1 MSQLTPFTYRKGS
14 TLLHHLDARCKFF
27 MLCLISISL
36 LSATLIPSAILF
48 LFLIIGFITTQ
59 TSLFYTLGQIKYFII
74 LLCFIFM
81 TRAITMEGI
90 PYFTAFGINITKEGM
105 LDGFLVAFKFLLIM
119 LSGVLFSMTT
129 QPSTIKSA
137 VQWYLKPIPFIP
149 EKRVAV
155 MISLSLSFMP
165 IILRQANEI
174 SDAQK
179 ARCGDLEKNPI
190 KRISRLIIPLLKRV
204 FLNADSLILAMES
217 RCYTEDRTDPV
228 FSPSGYEPYFL
239 VGSCSI
245 ALGLFFF
252 HL

>member
-14 TLLHHLDARCKFF
+14 TPLHHLDVRCKFF

-36 LSATLIPSAILF
+36 ISASLIPTILF
-48 LFLIIGFITTQ
+48 FFFVIFGFNKSHASLI
-59 TSLFYTLGQIKYFII
+59 YTLSQIKYFIVF
-74 LLCFIFM
+74 LCFIFL
-81 TRAITMEGI
+81 TRALTVEGI
-90 PYFTAFGINITKEGM
+90 PYVTAFGISITKEG
-105 LDGFLVAFKFLLIM
+105 LSDGFLVAFKFLLIM

-129 QPSTIKSA
+129 QPCTIKSA
-137 VQWYLKPIPFIP
+137 VQWFLKPIPFIP

-190 KRISRLIIPLLKRV
+190 KRISRLIIPLLKRI

-228 FSPSGYEPYFL
+228 FSPSGNEPYFL
-239 VGSCSI
+239 IGSCLI
-245 ALGLFFF
+245 ALGFFFF

>member
-14 TLLHHLDARCKFF
+14 TLVHDLDARCKFF
-27 MLCLISISL
+27 MLSVISISL
-36 LSATLIPSAILF
+36 LSATLIPSIVLF
-48 LFLIIGFITTQ
+48 LLIIIGFYTTK
-59 TSLFYTLGQIKYFII
+59 TSFFNTLGQIKYFII
-74 LLCFIFM
+74 LLCFVFM
-81 TRAITMEGI
+81 TRALTMEGT
-90 PYFTAFGINITKEGM
+90 PYFTAFGVSITREGM

-174 SDAQK
+174 SEAQK

-190 KRISRLIIPLLKRV
+190 KRISRLIIPLLKRI
-204 FLNADSLILAMES
+204 FLNADSLILAMEA
-217 RCYTEDRTDPV
+217 RCYTENRTDPV
-228 FSPSGYEPYFL
+228 FSPSGYEPYFIFA
-239 VGSCSI
+239 SCSI
-245 ALGLFFF
+245 ALGLLFF
-252 HL
+252 HI